1 MSIVGTNSKS
11 IEEFYLE
18 ALSVETGVSVA
29 LLQKNVSMLW
39 TPDEERV
46 ATALGWV
53 DKKGKASKLPFQA
66 RGFLWQ
72 GIDPFTGDAC
82 NKSIQFRPLNPRLDS
97 KEKEIKYES
106 VKVKDSDNFRS
117 EPFFCQMENPDYWLD
132 VLNNPVIP
140 IYVTEG
146 IKKAIHLNYHGYH
159 AISIAGIW
167 NFQKKGVLNE
177 TLTKF
182 LTSSRTVY
190 FCADVDW
197 REKDGVRAAI
207 ERFCDLV
214 TACECKVLLPQWNKE
229 FKGIDDYGVKF
240 GAIALSEAFQSALSF
255 DEWKALCAEEKLRL
269 KAFDTQFESSIPG
282 GLVFRGVKENE
293 NKKLVPWER
302 SIGNH
307 IRGVAWVD
315 SPEQAELSVLLEF
328 KSIRGETRYLTMPRS
343 GLIGDCSDLLRA
355 LMGMGYHYD
364 HDNQKLLLKYL
375 RELILTTSASFTKVS
390 RAGWHENSFVR
401 EGRTYG
407 DRLIR
412 LGEIAPGKER
422 DYTKGTHEEWVKN
435 IAKYCRGNSRL
446 TLAMLMPLA
455 ATLLEPMGIESGGI
469 HFFGQTSS
477 GKTTSARV
485 AASVMGEPDREI
497 KSWRT
502 TSNAIEKT
510 ATNANHQCL
519 ILDEISQASPKDVGG
534 IVYTLGNDQGKS
546 RMTKTLESREP
557 LYWRILYLST
567 GEYAFLAFMEKGG
580 DAAKGG
586 QEVRAVDIPADTEKG
601 YGIFDVIHGFASPQ
615 FLADHL
621 KDRCNSH
628 YGTAFDLFLN
638 QLVKEKS
645 PEFTE
650 QLKSR
655 HKVVCQQ
662 LTPTGST
669 EAIGRVARRFAL
681 LQVAG
686 ELASDWCVIPHTH
699 EEVSWAIAQ
708 CFNSWIKYR
717 GGEGNMELQRATEHV
732 KTVFAQTKGTT
743 RIVPKADFAKGLVSN
758 PKGILAIRDG
768 DEGTFAADYYVLPEV
783 FNAEFCRDIDS
794 RALVA
799 ELQRLGMME
808 SPDEKG
814 RSQKTI
820 RLGKETSK
828 AYIFRPFWLETD

>member
-1 MSIVGTNSKS
+1 MSILGTPSKS
-11 IEEFYLE
+11 IEEFYFE
-18 ALSVETGVSVA
+18 ALSLETGVPES
-29 LLQKNVSMLW
+29 LLRKNVSILCK
-39 TPDEERV
+39 PDEERV
-46 ATALGWV
+46 AKALGWV
-53 DKKGKASKLPFQA
+53 DKKGKPSGLPCEA
-66 RGFLWQ
+66 RGYLWQ

-82 NKSIQFRPLNPRLDS
+82 NKSTQFKPFNSRRDS
-97 KEKEIKYES
+97 KGKEIKYES
-106 VKVKDSDNFRS
+106 VKVDKKKDDFGS
-117 EPFFCQMENPDYWLD
+117 EAFFCQVDVPDYWLNI
-132 VLNNPVIP
+132 LNNPAIP
-140 IYVTEG
+140 IVVTEG
-146 IKKAIHLNYHGYH
+146 IKKAIHLNFHGYH
-159 AISIAGIW
+159 AISISGIW
-167 NFQKKGVLNE
+167 NFQKDNILNS
-177 TLTKF
+177 TLIKF
-182 LTSSRTVY
+182 FASGRTVY
-190 FCADVDW
+190 FCADMDW
-197 REKDGVRAAI
+197 QEKDGVRAAV

-214 TACECKVLLPQWNKE
+214 SACGCKVLLPQWNKE

-240 GAIALSEAFQSALSF
+240 GAIALSEVFQDALSV
-255 DEWKALCAEEKLRL
+255 DDWMALCAEKHL
-269 KAFDTQFESSIPG
+269 KIKEFDTKFESSIPD
-282 GLVFRGVKENE
+282 GLTQSGYKKGEKEFIPW
-293 NKKLVPWER
+293 KK

-315 SPEQAELSVLLEF
+315 SPEQEELSVLLEF
-328 KSIRGETRYLTMPRS
+328 ESIRSEIRYLTMPRS
-343 GLIGDCSDLLRA
+343 GLIGDCNDLLRA
-355 LMGMGYHYD
+355 LMGMGYYYD

-375 RELILTTSASFTKVS
+375 RELILSTSASFTKVT

-401 EGRTYG
+401 EGKTYG
-407 DRLIR
+407 NPLIR
-412 LGEIAPGKER
+412 LGEIVPGKER

-435 IAKYCRGNSRL
+435 IAEYCRGNSRL

-615 FLADHL
+615 SLADHL
-621 KDRCNSH
+621 KDRCNLH

-638 QLVKEKS
+638 QLAKEKS

-708 CFNSWIKYR
+708 CFNSWIKCR

-732 KTVFAQTKGTT
+732 KTVFAQSQGTN
-743 RIVPKADFAKGLVSN
+743 RIVSKAEFVKGSVSN

-768 DEGTFAADYYVLPEV
+768 DEDTFAADYYVLPEV
-783 FNAEFCRDIDS
+783 FNAELCRDIDS

-820 RLGKETSK
+820 RLGKETRK
-828 AYIFRPFWLETD
+828 AYVFRPFWLETD